1 MCTSNTS
8 VLKKKF
14 LSQPHIHWVQGVKWG
29 GGAKLITCL
38 HLLSQLIVCVWG
50 YTSFFPYAFMV
61 CALLY
66 PLLEL
71 DRFLFHQV
79 LSLESHK
86 RVLKYV

>member
-1 MCTSNTS
+1 M
-8 VLKKKF
+8 F
-14 LSQPHIHWVQGVKWG
+14 LSQPHIQWVQGVKWVG
-29 GGAKLITCL
+29 GEADHMPSSSVTVN
-38 HLLSQLIVCVWG
+38 SVCG

-71 DRFLFHQV
+71 DRFQFFQV